1 MIKRIIKIMMVV
13 LTLLSAAYGKEYTFY
28 DLQNLMNAKYGVT
41 LVVDKDI
48 ADEYI
53 IYSDNLKRDATL
65 QEIKSMAL
73 DAGYK
78 YKKSGNFIKITK
90 KSKSEMKASDR
101 NNAFNQKV
109 KEHELQM
116 QFKKEEKEF
125 TEDDFFTDGVK
136 TDLPRKAVM
145 GICKQMNYDCIYIA
159 NGAYLI
165 RSKND
170 IVDLSLF
177 HKYEAG
183 KQYALMGTITEI
195 NKNKLKDKHIDIN
208 AFVSTL
214 LTSNYLDLNLIGE
227 YGSYFKDSIGSDNK
241 VSVTALFKFFTSNG
255 IAKVTS
261 KPYLILEDDEKTSFS
276 TGQTLTVAANV
287 VTNNEKG
294 ISQTNYSTVQVGLS
308 IDVIPQFAK
317 SYIYLNLDLD
327 ISSLL
332 DYDKEKNIA
341 NIANRSLSGKY
352 RLTPGRE
359 IKIVGFEQTYKNKKS
374 FKVPLLGDLPVIG
387 ELFKSNYSDDKD
399 TLLLVS
405 FKLVKVGV

>member
-1 MIKRIIKIMMVV
+1 MKTITKILVISSLVV
-13 LTLLSAAYGKEYTFY
+13 HAAYSKAYTFY

-78 YKKSGNFIKITK
+78 YKKSGNFINITK
-90 KSKSEMKASDR
+90 KSKAEQKAIDR
-101 NNAFNQKV
+101 DIALKQKR

-116 QFKKEEKEF
+116 QFKEDEKEF
-125 TEDDFFTDGVK
+125 TEDDFFTDGVI

-145 GICKQMNYDCIYIA
+145 AICKQMNYDCTYIS

-170 IVDLSLF
+170 IVDLALF

-227 YGSYFKDSIGSDNK
+227 YGSYFQNSITPDNK
-241 VSVTALFKFFTSNG
+241 ISVSALFKFFTSNG

-261 KPYLILEDDEKTSFS
+261 KPYLILEDDEKTRFS
-276 TGQTLTVAANV
+276 TGQTLTVAASV

-294 ISQTNYSTVQVGLS
+294 ISQTNYSTVQVGLQ
-308 IDVIPQFAK
+308 IEVMPQFAK
-317 SYIYLNLDLD
+317 SYIYLDLNLD

-359 IKIVGFEQTYKNKKS
+359 IKIVGFEQTYQNKKN
-374 FKVPLLGDLPVIG
+374 FKVPLLGDLPVVG
-387 ELFKSNYSDDKD
+387 ELFKSHYRDDKD

-405 FKLVKVGV
+405 FKLVKVGA